1 MFLVKAV
8 YCRMV
13 QKVFRAAMPFL
24 PYREPKL
31 LHSCKELCSV
41 LEREQVK
48 SVLLVTDQGIVK
60 NGLIRPLEEV
70 LKKQGVAY
78 TVYDKTQPNPTVEN
92 VEEAR
97 KLYLEKHCEGLL
109 VVGGGSSMDCAKA
122 VGARIVY
129 PKRTLGS
136 MKGILRVWRKLP
148 TLIAVPTTA
157 GTGSEATLAAVI
169 TDPGTRRK
177 YALMSFPLIPHYA
190 VLDPSLTYSLP
201 AHLTASTGMDA
212 LTHAIEAYI
221 GRSATKE
228 TRKLALEAVRLIF
241 GPCAVSET
249 RSGEETQDR
258 KVRSGEE
265 AQDRKARSGEEAQN
279 REEVRSGEEAQN
291 REEARSG
298 EEVQSR
304 EEVQSGEE
312 LRSRKAQ
319 SREEAKSGNEAV
331 KKVRTIEAACIDG
344 RNRRARERMLLA
356 AYKAGIAFS
365 KSYVGYIHALAHAL
379 GGTYGTPHGLAN
391 AVLMPYVLESYGASV
406 YKSLHEIGTAAGV
419 CKKED
424 SDENGAK
431 AMIAEIRR
439 LNKSMGLPDKLAGI
453 RREDIPRMAAHAEKE
468 ANPLYPVPKLLT
480 AKELEQFYHE
490 VADWSGEKGRNGK

>member
-1 MFLVKAV
+1 MFFVKAV
-8 YCRMV
+8 YCRIV
-13 QKVFRAAMPFL
+13 QKIFRAAMPFL

-48 SVLLVTDQGIVK
+48 AVLLVTDQGIVK
-60 NGLIRPLEEV
+60 NGLIRPLEAV

-97 KLYLEKHCEGLL
+97 RLYLEKHCEGLL
-109 VVGGGSSMDCAKA
+109 AVGGGSSMDCAKA

-129 PKRTLGS
+129 PKRTLGR

-241 GPCAVSET
+241 GPCTVSE
-249 RSGEETQDR
+249 
-258 KVRSGEE
+258 
-265 AQDRKARSGEEAQN
+265 ARSVEKVQN
-279 REEVRSGEEAQN
+279 RKGVRSGEEAQN
-291 REEARSG
+291 RKETRSVEEAQIGEEVRSG
-298 EEVQSR
+298 ED
-304 EEVQSGEE
+304 
-312 LRSRKAQ
+312 
-319 SREEAKSGNEAV
+319 AV

-406 YKSLHEIGTAAGV
+406 YKPLHEIGTAAGV

-453 RREDIPRMAAHAEKE
+453 RREDIPSMAAHAEKE

-480 AKELEQFYHE
+480 AKELELFYHE
-490 VADWSGEKGRNGK
+490 AGDWSGEKGRNGK

>member
-1 MFLVKAV
+1 MFFVKEV

-60 NGLIRPLEEV
+60 NGLIRPLEAV
-70 LKKQGVAY
+70 LKKHGVAY

-97 KLYLEKHCEGLL
+97 KLYLENHCEGLL
-109 VVGGGSSMDCAKA
+109 AVGGGSSMDCAKA
-122 VGARIVY
+122 VGARITY
-129 PKRTLGS
+129 PKRTLGR

-148 TLIAVPTTA
+148 MLIAVPTTA

-241 GPCAVSET
+241 GSCTVSEAQS
-249 RSGEETQDR
+249 REEAQNRKVQIGEEAQDRKVQIGEETQDR
-258 KVRSGEE
+258 KAQNREE
-265 AQDRKARSGEEAQN
+265 TQIEEEAQN
-279 REEVRSGEEAQN
+279 REEVRSGEA
-291 REEARSG
+291 A
-298 EEVQSR
+298 
-304 EEVQSGEE
+304 QSG
-312 LRSRKAQ
+312 
-319 SREEAKSGNEAV
+319 SGAD
-331 KKVRTIEAACIDG
+331 KKVCTIEAACIDG

-391 AVLMPYVLESYGASV
+391 AVLMPYVLEAYGASV
-406 YKSLHEIGTAAGV
+406 YKPLHEIGTAAGV

-439 LNKSMGLPDKLAGI
+439 LNKSMGLPDKHAGI
-453 RREDIPRMAAHAEKE
+453 RREDIPRMAVHAEKE

-480 AKELEQFYHE
+480 AKELEQFYYE
-490 VADWSGEKGRNGK
+490 AADWSGEKGRNGK